1 MSLPPAAVEAHDPR
15 VHLQENNDIVAPEHP
30 HLADGLP
37 PNFETYLFYAREQ
50 RDREAAQA
58 RREGHRPPTGWLS
71 ELFGLNRLSD
81 RDSVRSD
88 EKSDE
93 KTLAVSDEN
102 GILAVTPSELRA
114 ASGSLR
120 TASWGAIFYLITT
133 GKRVSIK
140 LSVPFLSAR

>member
-15 VHLQENNDIVAPEHP
+15 VHLQENNDIIAPEHP
-30 HLADGLP
+30 YLADGLP

-71 ELFGLNRLSD
+71 ELFGLNRLGD

-93 KTLAVSDEN
+93 KTAVVDEN
-102 GILAVTPSELRA
+102 AILTATPAELRA

-133 GKRVSIK
+133 GRRVSIER
-140 LSVPFLSAR
+140 SVPISSAR